1 MQKLRRTRKDKGTQ
15 RPVGT
20 RLKMSDAWRSRRIRQ
35 KSDGG
40 TITIR
45 LSPSTLQQVIAAA
58 DKRADSTA
66 AFVKSIVELKMLGLP
81 E

>member
-1 MQKLRRTRKDKGTQ
+1 MARRRNQTPEHIDKRRISISNSWRIRRTRQ
-15 RPVGT
+15 
-20 RLKMSDAWRSRRIRQ
+20 Q
-35 KSDGG
+35 KDGG

-58 DKRADSTA
+58 DKRAESTA
-66 AFVKSIVELKMLGLP
+66 AFVKNMVERKMLGLP

>member
-1 MQKLRRTRKDKGTQ
+1 MARRRKQTLEHIDKRRISISNSWRIRRTR
-15 RPVGT
+15 
-20 RLKMSDAWRSRRIRQ
+20 Q
-35 KSDGG
+35 KRDGG

-58 DKRADSTA
+58 DKRAESTS